1 MDFCWKLSSVES
13 DVAEVEITITQTKD
27 GWHGTLEGDGAT
39 ATAASVTDVRT
50 TLAAKVKEQLQT
62 WAQGNGDGDAPFQTQ
77 ISRIRLFTHLVTE
90 HARSGSHQ
98 GQVIDVAALA
108 DRVPGGWVARTVT
121 GHLTVAPEYRE
132 RRLIMEILSGTS
144 TSHVEA
150 TGQTFAEAQTAL
162 SGMVMQ
168 ELDFGADQTY
178 PDWSAARLTVTT
190 RKTLEV
196 AALS

>member
-1 MDFCWKLSSVES
+1 MNFCWKLSPVAS

-27 GWHGTLEGDGAT
+27 GWCGTLAGDGAM
-39 ATAASVTDVRT
+39 ATAASVNDVRT
-50 TLAAKVKEQLQT
+50 ALATKVKEQLQT
-62 WAQGNGDGDAPFQTQ
+62 WAEENGTSGDPFQT

-90 HARSGSHQ
+90 HARSGSHE
-98 GQVIDVAALA
+98 GQVINVAALA
-108 DRVPGGWVARTVT
+108 DRVSGGWIARTVT
-121 GHLTVAPEYRE
+121 GHLTVTPEERE
-132 RRLIMEILSGTS
+132 RRLIMEILSGMS
-144 TSHVEA
+144 PSRVQA
-150 TGQTFAEAQTAL
+150 TGQTFMEAQLAL
-162 SGMVMQ
+162 SAMVMQ